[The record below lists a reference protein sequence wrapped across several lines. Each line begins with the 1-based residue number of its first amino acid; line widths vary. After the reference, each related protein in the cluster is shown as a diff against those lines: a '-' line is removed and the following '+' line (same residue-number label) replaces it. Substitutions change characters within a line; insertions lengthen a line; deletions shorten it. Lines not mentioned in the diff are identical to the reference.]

1 MNNQGSKTEL
11 ANAYRKLA
19 NESFMMITDSQQQL
33 NKIQQKEIKEDNQV
47 GKKMK
52 PQSPLVGSN
61 GNIFNLMGIATKSLK
76 EVGMDKEAEEM
87 FERVTKSGSYEEV
100 LNILVDYVEPVDVNE
115 MDQIEMN
122 QQMI

>member
-1 MNNQGSKTEL
+1 
-11 ANAYRKLA
+11 
-19 NESFMMITDSQQQL
+19 
-33 NKIQQKEIKEDNQV
+33 
-47 GKKMK
+47 MK

-87 FERVTKSGSYEEV
+87 FERVTKSGSYEEA

>member
-1 MNNQGSKTEL
+1 MKT
-11 ANAYRKLA
+11 
-19 NESFMMITDSQQQL
+19 
-33 NKIQQKEIKEDNQV
+33 
-47 GKKMK
+47 
-52 PQSPLVGSN
+52 QSPIVGSN

-87 FERVTKSGSYEEV
+87 FERVTKSGSYEEA

>member
-1 MNNQGSKTEL
+1 
-11 ANAYRKLA
+11 
-19 NESFMMITDSQQQL
+19 
-33 NKIQQKEIKEDNQV
+33 
-47 GKKMK
+47 
-52 PQSPLVGSN
+52 
-61 GNIFNLMGIATKSLK
+61 MGIATKSLK

-87 FERVTKSGSYEEV
+87 FERVTKSGSYEEA